1 MDSSTEGGAV
11 IADVR
16 DVFAKPETMQYVQDL
31 YQVLQT
37 LTDVDRPTPCT
48 WEALWGGC
56 NAHADAGCKDGG

>member
-16 DVFAKPETMQYVQDL
+16 DVFAKPETMQCVQDL

-48 WEALWGGC
+48 WEAL
-56 NAHADAGCKDGG
+56 